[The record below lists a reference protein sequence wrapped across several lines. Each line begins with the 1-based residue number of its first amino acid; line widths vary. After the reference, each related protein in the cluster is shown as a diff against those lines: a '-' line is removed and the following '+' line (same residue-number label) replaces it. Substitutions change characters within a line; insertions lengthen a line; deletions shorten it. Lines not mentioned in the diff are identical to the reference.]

1 MCLSLK
7 VLSCLIETRDAYK
20 GKVNPDTWFARWLST
35 EKQFPGRGRGHWT
48 AKMMVVSL
56 LAGLATAQAATGI
69 DQKSGVAVSPV
80 GKTVLQGTVT
90 GGGTADV
97 TVFWGPA
104 DGGTTPANWAHKQ
117 VLKDVKSD
125 TPFSITAEPL
135 VFGVTY
141 HYRCQVSSGGNEV
154 WAPAATPFTG
164 AKPRMAATGANK
176 GAILPVTSSLVC
188 WYDAAVGVT
197 ANAQGAVEMW
207 KDLSGNEHHGLPCI
221 GTPILAANQI
231 NGKPA
236 VQFRTAAGQ
245 CALNCDGPFFSA
257 SQYVVVL
264 SPVAAWSNDGS
275 FLGRRWS
282 RGSSHRLSKGTT
294 AFCDQFPTA
303 VSKNGKPITEGPFNL
318 APITDFMILKIDA
331 NDLDMSRNVYQ
342 IGMGDNASCDLD
354 IAEIIA
360 YQSKLS
366 ASDDALVG
374 GYLAAKYGISTTYPA
389 CADQVTACS
398 LVNAPAA
405 ALAPTS
411 ATLNTTLNAPA
422 SVYEIRAYW
431 GTVDSGTDPALW
443 THSASLGT
451 FTDVTAKTLSHTATG
466 LKPGTNY
473 YFTFSASNAHDTFWA
488 TKVRSFHT
496 LMPNAGAPVSSAEP
510 PVSKGLVC
518 WYDASVGVTANNDG
532 VVHTWND
539 LSGNAHHA
547 TPGVGTVVCAANQI
561 QKKPAM
567 QFRKSWLAC
576 AGTFFAKEQY
586 VVIRSPTPQWSSAGS
601 FLGRVKGRA
610 SSYNTWRNDSGF
622 WRDRPPLAV
631 SRNGIVLPGMA
642 FDCSP
647 ITQYMLLR
655 IVVDD
660 EDTTAASYG
669 IGNNDGMADCGF
681 DVAEILAYQ
690 SLLTPE
696 EEAAVGGYLTVKYGL
711 TTAYSA
717 PSKAKAPVPAAS
729 ELAAAKYKG
738 WQHSG
743 SLCILTTP
751 DGADL
756 PATAKESDFPVL
768 VRLDKD
774 WFRFNEAMPKGE
786 DLRFASSTGLPLAY
800 QIDHWD
806 ATAGTAA
813 IWVRI
818 PTITGNAR
826 QEITLYWGKSD
837 ASSESDGAAV
847 FNKSNGYL
855 SAWHMDE
862 TLRDEAGTVTV
873 QDAGT
878 TAATGMIGPS
888 RHFSGGRGMNGGGK
902 IRAYPFA
909 TTSHTTE
916 AWFKADKFNSSLI
929 RWGRGNVVNLRL
941 LSTPAHFAI
950 TNYWGSPIQQ
960 STSLME
966 KNQWTHVAYTFSL
979 QGWMIYINGRPDMP
993 AVWNNT
999 QEIATPVELQIGDGF
1014 TGELD
1019 EVRVSS
1025 VARSADWMKLQY
1037 ENQKPV
1043 QTVVG
1048 PLIQSGKEFAV
1059 SEKNISLAEGKTITL
1074 TAKAGGARKISWS
1087 IVRGGSETLVAVDRF
1102 NYTLVA
1108 GRVSGDESYI
1118 LRFKAVFAEGVKNL
1132 DIPVTIREDI
1142 PDPVYTLKAPTNWDG
1157 RETITLQPQITNLPA
1172 LQAKGGGELTYEWTF
1187 PPLLEMK
1194 SIEPGKLI
1202 LKRARNSGTLP
1213 ITVAVSNGGKPVTQ
1227 TVQIAVRE
1235 PAKDAWVQRTPDKD
1249 EKPADNQFYARD
1261 DTNEGTLHCNGIL
1274 NDAAESV
1281 FLKLYAADKVI
1292 KTETQ
1297 KPGADKSYAFSV
1309 KLKPGLIDYKVEFGT
1324 KDGSGEKILHTA
1336 SNLVCGDAY
1345 IIDGQSNAVSVD
1357 WGQGDDNFTNEWIRS
1372 YGYSAPDISKGWGK
1386 AVRRGSG
1393 CRDIG
1398 YWPMDLAARLVDTQ
1412 KMPICI
1418 INGAVGG
1425 TLIEAHQRNEA
1436 KPTDGDTIYGRLL
1449 ARTSQARLTHG
1460 IRGAFWHQGE
1470 NDQES
1475 QGASGGYGWENYQKH
1490 FTNMTANWKQDYP
1503 NIQHYY
1509 IFQIWPNSCLMGGT
1523 KHSDKLRDVQRLL
1536 PRLYSNMSIMSTLGI
1551 KPEGPC
1557 HYPPAGYAVMA
1568 QMVAPLVEHYNYGRT
1583 FDKSITPPDLQKA
1596 SYSSAGKDEIT
1607 LVFDQPIVWDNAQ
1620 ASQFHLD
1627 GQDGQVVSGE
1637 VSGNVL
1643 KLRLKAAS
1651 EAKEITYVT
1660 DKNWDLGKL
1669 IIGQNGIA
1677 ALTFAEVSL
1686 NPEGK

>member
-1 MCLSLK
+1 MMT
-7 VLSCLIETRDAYK
+7 VLA
-20 GKVNPDTWFARWLST
+20 V
-35 EKQFPGRGRGHWT
+35 
-48 AKMMVVSL
+48 
-56 LAGLATAQAATGI
+56 LAGLATAQAATGV
-69 DQKSGVAVSPV
+69 DQKSGAAVSPA
-80 GKTVLQGTVT
+80 GKTLLQGTVT

-97 TVFWGPA
+97 TVFWGPV
-104 DGGTTPANWAHKQ
+104 DGGTTPANWAHRQ

-141 HYRCQVSSGGNEV
+141 HYCCQSISGGNAV
-154 WAPAATPFTG
+154 WAPASITFTG
-164 AKPRMAATGANK
+164 SKPRLAATGANK
-176 GAILPVTSSLVC
+176 APVLPVTSSLVC

-197 ANAQGAVEMW
+197 VNAKGAVETW
-207 KDLSGNEHHGLPCI
+207 KDLSGNDHHAMPCV
-221 GTPILAANQI
+221 GTPTLATNQI

-236 VQFRTAAGQ
+236 VQFRSAAAP
-245 CALNCDGPFFSA
+245 CALNCDGPFFSE
-257 SQYVVVL
+257 SQYVVVR
-264 SPVAAWSNDGS
+264 SPSTTWSNDGS

-282 RGSSHRLSKGTT
+282 RGSSHRLSKNTT
-294 AFCDQFPTA
+294 AFCDQFPAA

-331 NDLDMSRNVYQ
+331 NDLDMSRNIYQ
-342 IGMGDNASCDLD
+342 IGMGDGASCDLD

-360 YQSKLS
+360 YQSRLS

-374 GYLAAKYGISTTYPA
+374 GYLAAKYGIKTSYPA
-389 CADQVTACS
+389 CAGQVTACS
-398 LVNAPAA
+398 LVNAPVS

-411 ATLNTTLNAPA
+411 AALHSTLNCPG

-431 GTVDSGTDPALW
+431 GMIDGGTDPALW
-443 THSASLGT
+443 TASASLGSC
-451 FTDVTAKTLSHTATG
+451 TDVTAKTLSHTASG
-466 LKPGTNY
+466 LKPGTTY
-473 YFTFSASNAHDTFWA
+473 YYTFAASNALDTFWG
-488 TKVRSFHT
+488 TKVLNFRTSG
-496 LMPNAGAPVSSAEP
+496 LDAGAPVAAVP

-532 VVHTWND
+532 VVQTWND

-547 TPGVGTVVCAANQI
+547 TPGAGTVVRAANQI

-586 VVIRSPTPQWSSAGS
+586 LVLRSPAPQWTSAGS

-610 SSYNTWRNDSGF
+610 SSYNTWRNDTGF
-622 WRDRPPLAV
+622 WSDRPPLAV

-655 IVVDD
+655 IVVNDD
-660 EDTTAASYG
+660 DTTVASYG
-669 IGNNDGMADCGF
+669 IGNNDGMADCEF
-681 DVAEILAYQ
+681 DVTEILAYQ

-717 PSKAKAPVPAAS
+717 PSTAKAPSPAAS
-729 ELAAAKYKG
+729 ELAEAKYKG

-743 SLCILTTP
+743 ALCVLTTP

-774 WFRFNEAMPKGE
+774 WFRFNEAKPKGE
-786 DLRFASSTGLPLAY
+786 DLRFASGTGLPLAY

-806 ATAGTAA
+806 AVAGTAA

-818 PTITGNAR
+818 PTIIGNAR
-826 QEITLYWGKSD
+826 QVITMYWGKSD
-837 ASSESDGAAV
+837 AASESDGAAV

-855 SAWHMDE
+855 SVWHMDE

-878 TAATGMIGPS
+878 TAAPGMFGPS

-902 IRAYPFA
+902 IRTYPFA
-909 TTSHTTE
+909 STSHTTE

-929 RWGRGNVVNLRL
+929 RWGRGNMVNLRL

-950 TNYWGSPIQQ
+950 TNCWGSPIQQ
-960 STSLME
+960 ASSVME
-966 KNQWTHVAYTFSL
+966 KNQWMHVAYTFNL
-979 QGWMIYINGRPDMP
+979 QGWMIYVNGRPDMP
-993 AVWNNT
+993 AVWNNI

-1014 TGELD
+1014 AGDLD
-1019 EVRVSS
+1019 EIRVSN
-1025 VARSADWMKLQY
+1025 VVRSADWMKLQY
-1037 ENQKPV
+1037 ENQKTV

-1048 PLIQSGKEFAV
+1048 PLIQPGKDFSV
-1059 SEKNISLAEGKTITL
+1059 SEKSVTLAECKTLTL
-1074 TAKAGGARKISWS
+1074 TAKAGGAQKISWS
-1087 IVRGGSETLVAVDRF
+1087 IVREGKETLVAVDRF
-1102 NYTLVA
+1102 NYTLAA
-1108 GRVSGDESYI
+1108 GRVTGDQSYI
-1118 LRFKAVFAEGVKNL
+1118 LRFKAVFADGVKKV

-1157 RETITLQPQITNLPA
+1157 RETITLQPQIANLTA

-1202 LKRARNSGTLP
+1202 LRRARNSGTLP

-1249 EKPADNQFYARD
+1249 EKPVDNQFYARD
-1261 DTNEGTLHCNGIL
+1261 DTNEGTLYYNGIL

-1281 FLKLYAADKVI
+1281 FLKLYAADKLI
-1292 KTETQ
+1292 KTETR
-1297 KPGADKSYAFSV
+1297 KPGADKSYAFAV
-1309 KLKPGLIDYKVEFGT
+1309 KLKPGLIVYKVEFGT
-1324 KDGSGEKILHTA
+1324 KDGSGEKIVHTA

-1345 IIDGQSNAVSVD
+1345 LIDGQSNAVSVD
-1357 WGQGDDNFTNEWIRS
+1357 WGQGDDNFTSEWVRS
-1372 YGYSAPDISKGWGK
+1372 YGYGGPDPSKGWGK
-1386 AVRRGSG
+1386 AVRRGGG
-1393 CRDIG
+1393 CREIG

-1412 KMPICI
+1412 KLPICI

-1449 ARTSQARLTHG
+1449 TRISQARLTHG

-1475 QGASGGYGWENYQKH
+1475 QGKSGGYGWENYQKH

-1509 IFQIWPNSCLMGGT
+1509 IFQIWPNSCQMGGT

-1583 FDKSITPPDLQKA
+1583 FDKPITPPDLQKA
-1596 SYSSAGKDEIT
+1596 SYSSANKDEIT
-1607 LVFDQPIVWDNAQ
+1607 LVFDQPMAWDNAQ
-1620 ASQFHLD
+1620 AGQFHLD
-1627 GQDGQVVSGE
+1627 GQDGLVVAGE

-1643 KLRLKAAS
+1643 KLKLKAAS

-1660 DKNWDLGKL
+1660 DKNWDWSKLLVGK
-1669 IIGQNGIA
+1669 NGIA

>member
-1 MCLSLK
+1 
-7 VLSCLIETRDAYK
+7 
-20 GKVNPDTWFARWLST
+20 
-35 EKQFPGRGRGHWT
+35 
-48 AKMMVVSL
+48 MMTVVAL
-56 LAGLATAQAATGI
+56 LAGIACAQAATAI
-69 DQKSGVAVSPV
+69 DQKSGAVVSPA
-80 GKTVLQGTVT
+80 GKILLQGTVT
-90 GGGTADV
+90 GGGTEDV
-97 TVFWGPA
+97 TVFWGLA

-125 TPFSITAEPL
+125 TPFSITAEPVVYGL
-135 VFGVTY
+135 TY
-141 HYRCQVSSGGNEV
+141 FYRCQVSGGSAV
-154 WAPAATPFTG
+154 WAEASTRFTG
-164 AKPRMAATGANK
+164 SKPQVAATGANNIP
-176 GAILPVTSSLVC
+176 ALPVTSSLVC

-197 ANAQGAVEMW
+197 VNAKGAVETW
-207 KDLSGNEHHGLPCI
+207 KDLSGNEHQAMPCV
-221 GTPILAANQI
+221 GTPTLATNQI
-231 NGKPA
+231 HGKPA
-236 VQFRTAAGQ
+236 VQFRSIAGP
-245 CALNCDGPFFSA
+245 CALNCNGPFFSE
-257 SQYVVVL
+257 SQYVVVR
-264 SPVAAWSNDGS
+264 SPSATWTNDGS

-282 RGSSHRLSKGTT
+282 RGSSHRLSKNTT

-303 VSKNGKPITEGPFNL
+303 VSKNGKRITEGPFNL

-331 NDLDMSRNVYQ
+331 NDLDMSCNIYQ
-342 IGMGDNASCDLD
+342 IGMGDGASCDLD

-360 YQSKLS
+360 YQSRLS

-374 GYLAAKYGISTTYPA
+374 GYLAAKYAIKTTYPA
-389 CADQVTACS
+389 CSGQVTACS
-398 LVNAPAA
+398 LVNAPVS
-405 ALAPTS
+405 ALTLTS
-411 ATLNTTLNAPA
+411 AELHSTLNCPG

-431 GTVDSGTDPALW
+431 GTKDGGTDPALW
-443 THSASLGT
+443 THSASVGSC
-451 FTDVTAKTLSHTATG
+451 TDVTAKTLSHTARG

-473 YFTFSASNAHDTFWA
+473 YFTFSASNALDTFWA
-488 TKVRSFHT
+488 AKVRNFHT
-496 LMPNAGAPVSSAEP
+496 GMLAAGAVASAAP

-518 WYDASVGVTANNDG
+518 WYDAGVGVTANNDG
-532 VVHTWND
+532 EVQTWND

-547 TPGVGTVVCAANQI
+547 KPGAGTVVRAANQL
-561 QKKPAM
+561 QQKPAM
-567 QFRKSWLAC
+567 LFRKSWLAC
-576 AGTFFAKEQY
+576 AGSFFAKEQY
-586 VVIRSPTPQWSSAGS
+586 LVLRSPKPQWTSAGS

-610 SSYNTWRNDSGF
+610 SSYNTWRNDTGF
-622 WRDRPPLAV
+622 WSDRPPLAV
-631 SRNGIVLPGMA
+631 SRNGVVLPGMA

-655 IVVDD
+655 IVVNDD
-660 EDTTAASYG
+660 DTTAASYG
-669 IGNNDGMADCGF
+669 IGNNDGMADCEF

-690 SLLTPE
+690 SLLTPD
-696 EEAAVGGYLTVKYGL
+696 EEAAVGGYLTMKYAL

-717 PSKAKAPVPAAS
+717 PSSAKPSSPAAS

-756 PATAKESDFPVL
+756 PAMAKESDFPLL
-768 VRLDKD
+768 VHLDKD
-774 WFRFNEAMPKGE
+774 WFHFNEAMPKGE
-786 DLRFASSTGLPLAY
+786 DIRFASSTGVPLAY
-800 QIDHWD
+800 QIDNWD

-837 ASSESDGAAV
+837 AASESDGAAV

-855 SAWHMDE
+855 SVWHMDD
-862 TLRDEAGTVTV
+862 TLRDDAGTVTV
-873 QDAGT
+873 QDAAT

-888 RHFSGGRGMNGGGK
+888 RHFTGGRGMNGGGK
-902 IRAYPFA
+902 IRTYPFA
-909 TTSHTTE
+909 STSHTTE

-929 RWGRGNVVNLRL
+929 RWGRGNLVNLRL

-950 TNYWGSPIQQ
+950 TNCWGSPIQQ
-960 STSLME
+960 SASLME

-979 QGWMIYINGRPDMP
+979 QGWMIYVNGRPDMP
-993 AVWNNT
+993 AVWNNC

-1014 TGELD
+1014 AGDLD

-1025 VARSADWMKLQY
+1025 LARSADWMKLQY

-1048 PLIQSGKEFAV
+1048 PLIQPGKEFAV
-1059 SEKNISLAEGKTITL
+1059 SAKAITLAEGKTLTL
-1074 TAKAGGARKISWS
+1074 TAKAGGARKLAWC
-1087 IVRGGSETLVAVDRF
+1087 IVRDGKETLVAVDRF
-1102 NYTLVA
+1102 NYTLAA
-1108 GRVSGDESYI
+1108 GRVSGDQAYI
-1118 LRFKAVFAEGVKNL
+1118 LRFKAVYAEGVKTM

-1172 LQAKGGGELTYEWTF
+1172 LQAKGSAELTYEWTF
-1187 PPLLEMK
+1187 PPILEMK

-1213 ITVAVSNGGKPVTQ
+1213 ITVAVSNGGKPVIQ
-1227 TVQIAVRE
+1227 TLQIAVRE
-1235 PAKDAWVQRTPDKD
+1235 PAKDAWVQRIPDKD
-1249 EKPADNQFYARD
+1249 EKPVDNQFYARD
-1261 DTNEGTLHCNGIL
+1261 DKNEGTLYYNGIL
-1274 NDAAESV
+1274 SSAADGV
-1281 FLKLYAADKVI
+1281 FLKLYAADKLI
-1292 KTETQ
+1292 NTETR
-1297 KPGADKSYAFSV
+1297 KPGADKSYTFAI
-1309 KLKPGLIDYKVEFGT
+1309 KLKPGLIVYKVEFGT
-1324 KDGSGEKILHTA
+1324 QSGSVEKILHTA

-1357 WGQGDDNFTNEWIRS
+1357 WGQGDDNFTSEWIRS
-1372 YGYSAPDISKGWGK
+1372 YGYSAPDLTKGWGK
-1386 AVRRGSG
+1386 AVRRGGG
-1393 CRDIG
+1393 CREIG
-1398 YWPMDLAARLVDTQ
+1398 YWPMDLANHLVETQ
-1412 KMPICI
+1412 KLPICI

-1425 TLIEAHQRNEA
+1425 TLIEAHQRNETM
-1436 KPTDGDTIYGRLL
+1436 PTDGSTIYGRLL
-1449 ARTSQARLTHG
+1449 TRTSQAKLTHG

-1509 IFQIWPNSCLMGGT
+1509 TFQIWPNSCQMGGS

-1536 PRLYSNMSIMSTLGI
+1536 PRLYSNMSVMSTLGI

-1568 QMVAPLVEHYNYGRT
+1568 QMMAPLVEHYNYGKT
-1583 FDKSITPPDLQKA
+1583 FDKPITPPDLQKA
-1596 SYSSAGKDEIT
+1596 FYSSASKGEIT
-1607 LVFDQPIVWDNAQ
+1607 LVFDQPMAWDNSQ
-1620 ASQFHLD
+1620 ACQFHLD
-1627 GQDGQVVSGE
+1627 GKDGQVLSGE

-1643 KLRLKAAS
+1643 KLKLKAAS

-1660 DKNWDLGKL
+1660 DKNWDWNKLLMGK
-1669 IIGQNGIA
+1669 NGIA

-1686 NPEGK
+1686 TPVEN

>member
-1 MCLSLK
+1 
-7 VLSCLIETRDAYK
+7 
-20 GKVNPDTWFARWLST
+20 
-35 EKQFPGRGRGHWT
+35 
-48 AKMMVVSL
+48 MMVVAVI
-56 LAGLATAQAATGI
+56 AGLAAAQAATSV
-69 DQKSGVAVSPV
+69 DQKSGAAVSPA
-80 GKTVLQGTVT
+80 GTTLLQGTLT

-104 DGGTTPANWAHKQ
+104 DGGTTPANWAHQQ

-125 TPFSITAEPL
+125 TPFSITAGPL

-141 HYRCQVSSGGNEV
+141 HYRCQSISGGNMV
-154 WAPAATPFTG
+154 WAPAATTFTG
-164 AKPRMAATGANK
+164 LKPRVAAKDSNK
-176 GAILPVTSSLVC
+176 SLVLPVTSSLVC

-197 ANAQGAVEMW
+197 VNAKGAVETW
-207 KDLSGNEHHGLPCI
+207 KDLSGNDHHAMPCV
-221 GTPILAANQI
+221 GTPTVATNQI

-236 VQFRTAAGQ
+236 VLFRTAAGQ
-245 CALNCDGPFFSA
+245 CALNCDGPFFA
-257 SQYVVVL
+257 GSQYVVVR
-264 SPVAAWSNDGS
+264 SPSATWSNDGS

-282 RGSSHRLSKGTT
+282 RGSSHRLSKNTT

-303 VSKNGKPITEGPFNL
+303 VSKNGKPITEGLFNL

-331 NDLDMSRNVYQ
+331 NDLDMSWNIYQ
-342 IGMGDNASCDLD
+342 IGMGDGASCDLD
-354 IAEIIA
+354 IAEIIG

-389 CADQVTACS
+389 CAGQVTACS
-398 LVNAPAA
+398 LVSAPAS
-405 ALAPTS
+405 ALTPTS

-431 GTVDSGTDPALW
+431 GAVNSGTDPALW
-443 THSASLGT
+443 TNSASLGT
-451 FTDVTAKTLSHTATG
+451 VTNVTAKAFSHPVTG
-466 LKPGTNY
+466 LKPGTTY
-473 YFTFSASNAHDTFWA
+473 YFTFAASNAHDTFWA
-488 TKVRSFHT
+488 TRVQSFHT
-496 LMPNAGAPVSSAEP
+496 GMPNAGATVSSAAP

-518 WYDASVGVTANNDG
+518 WYDAAVGVTANNDG
-532 VVHTWND
+532 VVQTWND

-547 TPGVGTVVCAANQI
+547 TPGAGTVERAANQI
-561 QKKPAM
+561 HTKPAM

-586 VVIRSPTPQWSSAGS
+586 LVLRSPTPQWTSAGS

-610 SSYNTWRNDSGF
+610 SSYNTWRNDTGF
-622 WRDRPPLAV
+622 WSDRPPLAV

-655 IVVDD
+655 IVVNDD
-660 EDTTAASYG
+660 DTTAAGYG

-690 SLLTPE
+690 SLLTPA
-696 EEAAVGGYLTVKYGL
+696 EEAAVGGYLAVKYGL

-717 PSKAKAPVPAAS
+717 PSNAKAPSPAPS

-768 VRLDKD
+768 VRLDKE
-774 WFRFNEAMPKGE
+774 WFRFNEAKLKGE

-806 ATAGTAA
+806 AAAGTAA

-818 PTITGNAR
+818 PAITGNAR
-826 QEITLYWGKSD
+826 QVITLYWGKSD

-855 SAWHMDE
+855 SVWHMDE

-878 TAATGMIGPS
+878 TAAPGMIGPS
-888 RHFSGGRGMNGGGK
+888 RHFTGGRGMNGGGK
-902 IRAYPFA
+902 IRTYPFA
-909 TTSHTTE
+909 STSHTTE

-929 RWGRGNVVNLRL
+929 RWGRGNIVNLRL

-950 TNYWGSPIQQ
+950 TNCWGSPIQQ
-960 STSLME
+960 AASVME
-966 KNQWTHVAYTFSL
+966 KNQWIHVAYTFSL
-979 QGWMIYINGRPDMP
+979 QGWMIYVNGRADMP
-993 AVWNNT
+993 AVWNNI

-1014 TGELD
+1014 AGELD
-1019 EVRVSS
+1019 EIRVSN
-1025 VARSADWMKLQY
+1025 VVRSADWMKLQY

-1048 PLIQSGKEFAV
+1048 PLIQPGKDFSV
-1059 SEKNISLAEGKTITL
+1059 SEKSVTLAEGKTLTL
-1074 TAKAGGARKISWS
+1074 TAKAGGAQKISWS
-1087 IVRGGSETLVAVDRF
+1087 IVRGGTESLVAVDLF
-1102 NYTLVA
+1102 NYTLAA
-1108 GRVSGDESYI
+1108 GRVTGDQSYI
-1118 LRFKAVFAEGVKNL
+1118 LRFKAVLADGVKKV

-1142 PDPVYTLKAPTNWDG
+1142 PDPVYTLNAPTSWDG

-1213 ITVAVSNGGKPVTQ
+1213 ITVAVSNGGKPLTQ
-1227 TVQIAVRE
+1227 TVQVAVRE
-1235 PAKDAWVQRTPDKD
+1235 PAKDAWVQRSPDKD
-1249 EKPADNQFYARD
+1249 EKPVDNQFYARD
-1261 DTNEGTLHCNGIL
+1261 EKNEGTLHYNGIL

-1281 FLKLYAADKVI
+1281 FLKLYAADKLI

-1297 KPGADKSYAFSV
+1297 KPGADKSYAFAI
-1309 KLKPGLIDYKVEFGT
+1309 KLKPGLIAYKVEFGT
-1324 KDGSGEKILHTA
+1324 KDGSGEKILNTA

-1345 IIDGQSNAVSVD
+1345 LIDGQSNAVSVD
-1357 WGQGDDNFTNEWIRS
+1357 WGQGDDNFTSEWIRS
-1372 YGYSAPDISKGWGK
+1372 YGYGGPDPTKGWGK
-1386 AVRRGSG
+1386 AVRRGGG
-1393 CRDIG
+1393 CREIG
-1398 YWPMDLAARLVDTQ
+1398 YWPMDLAARLVETQ
-1412 KMPICI
+1412 KLPICI

-1425 TLIEAHQRNEA
+1425 TLIEAHQRNVA
-1436 KPTDGDTIYGRLL
+1436 KPADGDTIYGRLL
-1449 ARTSQARLTHG
+1449 TRITQARLTHG

-1475 QGASGGYGWENYQKH
+1475 QGTSGGYGWENYQKH

-1509 IFQIWPNSCLMGGT
+1509 IFQIWPNSCQMGGT

-1568 QMVAPLVEHYNYGRT
+1568 QMMAPLVEHYNYGRT
-1583 FDKSITPPDLQKA
+1583 FDKPITPPDLQKA
-1596 SYSSAGKDEIT
+1596 CYSSANKDEII
-1607 LVFDQPIVWDNAQ
+1607 LLFDQPMVWDNSQ

-1627 GQDGQVVSGE
+1627 GKDGQVVAGE
-1637 VSGNVL
+1637 VSGNVIKL
-1643 KLRLKAAS
+1643 KLKAAS
-1651 EAKEITYVT
+1651 EAKEITYLT
-1660 DKNWDLGKL
+1660 DRSWDWNKLLMGK
-1669 IIGQNGIA
+1669 NGIA

-1686 NPEGK
+1686 NPAGK

>member
-1 MCLSLK
+1 
-7 VLSCLIETRDAYK
+7 
-20 GKVNPDTWFARWLST
+20 
-35 EKQFPGRGRGHWT
+35 
-48 AKMMVVSL
+48 MVVAVI
-56 LAGLATAQAATGI
+56 AGLAAAQAATSV
-69 DQKSGVAVSPV
+69 DQRSGAAVSPA
-80 GKTVLQGTVT
+80 GTTLLQGTLT

-104 DGGTTPANWAHKQ
+104 DGGTTPANWAHQQ

-125 TPFSITAEPL
+125 TPFSITAGPL

-141 HYRCQVSSGGNEV
+141 HYRCQSISGGNMV
-154 WAPAATPFTG
+154 WAPAATTFTG
-164 AKPRMAATGANK
+164 LKPRVAAKGSNK
-176 GAILPVTSSLVC
+176 SLVLPVTSSLVC

-197 ANAQGAVEMW
+197 VNAKGAVETW
-207 KDLSGNEHHGLPCI
+207 KDLSGNDHHAMPCV
-221 GTPILAANQI
+221 GTPTVATNQI

-245 CALNCDGPFFSA
+245 CALNCDGPFFA
-257 SQYVVVL
+257 GSQYVVVR
-264 SPVAAWSNDGS
+264 SPSATWSNDGS

-282 RGSSHRLSKGTT
+282 RGSSHRLSKNTT

-303 VSKNGKPITEGPFNL
+303 VSKNGKPITEGLFNL

-331 NDLDMSRNVYQ
+331 NDLEMSWNIYQ
-342 IGMGDNASCDLD
+342 IGMGDGASCDLD
-354 IAEIIA
+354 IAEIIG

-389 CADQVTACS
+389 CAGQVTACS
-398 LVNAPAA
+398 LVSAPAS
-405 ALAPTS
+405 ALTPTS
-411 ATLNTTLNAPA
+411 AMLNTTLNAPA

-431 GTVDSGTDPALW
+431 GAVNSGTDPALW
-443 THSASLGT
+443 TNSASLGT
-451 FTDVTAKTLSHTATG
+451 LTNVTAKAFSHPVTG
-466 LKPGTNY
+466 LKPGTTY
-473 YFTFSASNAHDTFWA
+473 YFTFAASNAHDTFWA
-488 TKVRSFHT
+488 TRVQSFHT
-496 LMPNAGAPVSSAEP
+496 GMPNAGATVSPGAP

-518 WYDASVGVTANNDG
+518 WYDAAVGVTANNDG
-532 VVHTWND
+532 VVQTWND

-547 TPGVGTVVCAANQI
+547 TPGAGTVVRAANQI
-561 QKKPAM
+561 HTKPAM

-586 VVIRSPTPQWSSAGS
+586 LVLRSPTPQWTSAGS

-610 SSYNTWRNDSGF
+610 SSYNTWRNDTGF
-622 WRDRPPLAV
+622 WSDRPPLAV

-655 IVVDD
+655 IVVNDD
-660 EDTTAASYG
+660 DTTAAGYG

-690 SLLTPE
+690 SLLTPAE
-696 EEAAVGGYLTVKYGL
+696 ETAVGGYLAVKYGL

-717 PSKAKAPVPAAS
+717 PSNPKAPSPAPS

-774 WFRFNEAMPKGE
+774 WFRVNEAKLKGE

-806 ATAGTAA
+806 AAAGTAA

-818 PTITGNAR
+818 PAITGNAR

-855 SAWHMDE
+855 SVWHMDE

-878 TAATGMIGPS
+878 TAAPGMIGPS
-888 RHFSGGRGMNGGGK
+888 RHFTGGRGMNGGGK
-902 IRAYPFA
+902 IRTYPFA
-909 TTSHTTE
+909 STSHTTE

-929 RWGRGNVVNLRL
+929 RWGRGNIVNLRL

-950 TNYWGSPIQQ
+950 TNCWGSPIQQ
-960 STSLME
+960 AASVME
-966 KNQWTHVAYTFSL
+966 KNQWIHVAYTFSL
-979 QGWMIYINGRPDMP
+979 QGWMIYVNGRADMP
-993 AVWNNT
+993 AVWNNI

-1014 TGELD
+1014 AGDLD
-1019 EVRVSS
+1019 EIRVSN
-1025 VARSADWMKLQY
+1025 VVRSADWMKLQY

-1048 PLIQSGKEFAV
+1048 PLIQPGKDFSV
-1059 SEKNISLAEGKTITL
+1059 SEKSVTLAEGKTLTL
-1074 TAKAGGARKISWS
+1074 TAKAGGAQKISWS

-1102 NYTLVA
+1102 NYSLAA
-1108 GRVSGDESYI
+1108 GRVTGDQSYI
-1118 LRFKAVFAEGVKNL
+1118 LRFKAVLADGVKKV

-1142 PDPVYTLKAPTNWDG
+1142 PDPVYTLNAPTSWDG

-1202 LKRARNSGTLP
+1202 LKRARNSGMLP
-1213 ITVAVSNGGKPVTQ
+1213 ITVAVNNGGKPVTQ
-1227 TVQIAVRE
+1227 TVQVAVRE
-1235 PAKDAWVQRTPDKD
+1235 PAKDAWVQRSPDKD

-1261 DTNEGTLHCNGIL
+1261 DKNEGTLYYNGIL

-1281 FLKLYAADKVI
+1281 FLKLYAADKLI

-1297 KPGADKSYAFSV
+1297 KPGADKSYAFTI
-1309 KLKPGLIDYKVEFGT
+1309 KLQPGLIVYKVELST
-1324 KDGSGEKILHTA
+1324 KDGSGEKILNTA
-1336 SNLVCGDAY
+1336 TNLVCGDAY
-1345 IIDGQSNAVSVD
+1345 LIDGQSNAVSVD
-1357 WGQGDDNFTNEWIRS
+1357 WGQGDDNFTTEWIRS
-1372 YGYSAPDISKGWGK
+1372 YGYGGPDPSKGWGK
-1386 AVRRGSG
+1386 AVRRGGG
-1393 CRDIG
+1393 CREIG
-1398 YWPMDLAARLVDTQ
+1398 YWPMDLAARLVETQ
-1412 KMPICI
+1412 KLPICI

-1436 KPTDGDTIYGRLL
+1436 KPADGDTIYGRLL
-1449 ARTSQARLTHG
+1449 TRITQARLTHG

-1475 QGASGGYGWENYQKH
+1475 QGKSGGYGWENYQKH

-1509 IFQIWPNSCLMGGT
+1509 IFQIWPNSCQMGGT

-1568 QMVAPLVEHYNYGRT
+1568 QMMAPLVEHYNYGRT
-1583 FDKSITPPDLQKA
+1583 FDKPITPPDLQKA
-1596 SYSSAGKDEIT
+1596 CYSSTNQDEIT
-1607 LVFDQPIVWDNAQ
+1607 LVFDQPMVWDNSQ

-1627 GQDGQVVSGE
+1627 GKDGQVVAGE
-1637 VSGNVL
+1637 VSGNVIKL
-1643 KLRLKAAS
+1643 KLKAAS
-1651 EAKEITYVT
+1651 EAKEITYLT
-1660 DKNWDLGKL
+1660 DRSWDWNKLLMGK
-1669 IIGQNGIA
+1669 NGIA

-1686 NPEGK
+1686 NPVGK

>member
-1 MCLSLK
+1 MNLLLG
-7 VLSCLIETRDAYK
+7 VLSAPVEIRDAVK
-20 GKVNPDTWFARWLST
+20 PTVAPDTWFAPWLSP
-35 EKQFPGRGRGHWT
+35 EKRIFGRERGHWT
-48 AKMMVVSL
+48 ATMMAVAV
-56 LAGLATAQAATGI
+56 LAGLATAQAATGV
-69 DQKSGVAVSPV
+69 DQKSGAAVSPA
-80 GKTVLQGTVT
+80 GQTLLQG
-90 GGGTADV
+90 
-97 TVFWGPA
+97 
-104 DGGTTPANWAHKQ
+104 
-117 VLKDVKSD
+117 
-125 TPFSITAEPL
+125 
-135 VFGVTY
+135 
-141 HYRCQVSSGGNEV
+141 
-154 WAPAATPFTG
+154 
-164 AKPRMAATGANK
+164 
-176 GAILPVTSSLVC
+176 PVTSSLVC

-197 ANAQGAVEMW
+197 VNAKGAIETW

-221 GTPILAANQI
+221 GTPALAANQI

-236 VQFRTAAGQ
+236 VQFRSTAGP
-245 CALNCDGPFFSA
+245 CALNCDGPFFA
-257 SQYVVVL
+257 GSQYVVVR
-264 SPVAAWSNDGS
+264 SPSATWSNDGS

-282 RGSSHRLSKGTT
+282 RGSSHRLSKNTT
-294 AFCDQFPTA
+294 AFHNDQFPAA
-303 VSKNGKPITEGPFNL
+303 VFKNGKLITEGPFNL
-318 APITDFMILKIDA
+318 APITDFMILRIDA
-331 NDLDMSRNVYQ
+331 NDLDMSRNIYQ
-342 IGMGDNASCDLD
+342 IGMGDGASCDLD

-360 YQSKLS
+360 YQSRLS

-374 GYLAAKYGISTTYPA
+374 GYLAAKYGIKTSYPA
-389 CADQVTACS
+389 CAGQVTACS
-398 LVNAPAA
+398 LVNAPAS
-405 ALAPTS
+405 ALMPTS
-411 ATLNTTLNAPA
+411 AMLNTTLNCPG

-431 GTVDSGTDPALW
+431 GTINSGTDPALW
-443 THSASLGT
+443 TNSASLGT
-451 FTDVTAKTLSHTATG
+451 FTGVTAKALSHTATG

-473 YFTFSASNAHDTFWA
+473 YFTFVASNAHDTSWA
-488 TKVRSFHT
+488 SKVQSFRT
-496 LMPNAGAPVSSAEP
+496 GMLDTDVPAASKGP
-510 PVSKGLVC
+510 PVSRGLAC

-532 VVHTWND
+532 VVKTWND
-539 LSGNAHHA
+539 LSGNDHHA
-547 TPGVGTVVCAANQI
+547 TPGAGTVVRAANQI
-561 QKKPAM
+561 HTKPAM

-586 VVIRSPTPQWSSAGS
+586 LVLRSPTPQWTSAGS

-610 SSYNTWRNDSGF
+610 SSYNTWRNDTGF
-622 WRDRPPLAV
+622 WSDRPPVAV

-655 IVVDD
+655 IVVNDD
-660 EDTTAASYG
+660 DTTVAGYG
-669 IGNNDGMADCGF
+669 IGNNDGMADCEF

-696 EEAAVGGYLTVKYGL
+696 EAAAVGGYLTVKYGL
-711 TTAYSA
+711 ITAYPA
-717 PSKAKAPVPAAS
+717 PSTAKAPSPAAS

-743 SLCILTTP
+743 SLCVLTTT

-768 VRLDKD
+768 VRLDKN
-774 WFRFNEAMPKGE
+774 WFRFNEAKPKGE
-786 DLRFASSTGLPLAY
+786 DLRFASGTGLPLAY

-806 ATAGTAA
+806 AAAGTAG

-826 QEITLYWGKSD
+826 QVITMHWGKSD
-837 ASSESDGAAV
+837 AVSESDGTAV

-855 SAWHMDE
+855 SVWHMDE
-862 TLRDEAGTVTV
+862 TLRDEVGTVTV

-878 TAATGMIGPS
+878 TAAPGMIGPG

-902 IRAYPFA
+902 IRTYPFA
-909 TTSHTTE
+909 STSHTTE

-929 RWGRGNVVNLRL
+929 RWGRGNMVNLRL

-950 TNYWGSPIQQ
+950 TNCWGSPIQQ
-960 STSLME
+960 ATSVME
-966 KNQWTHVAYTFSL
+966 KNQWIHVAYTFSL
-979 QGWMIYINGRPDMP
+979 QGWMIYVNGRPDMP
-993 AVWNNT
+993 GVWNNI

-1014 TGELD
+1014 AGDLD
-1019 EVRVSS
+1019 EIRVSN
-1025 VARSADWMKLQY
+1025 VVRSADWMKLQY

-1048 PLIQSGKEFAV
+1048 PLIQPGKDFAV
-1059 SEKNISLAEGKTITL
+1059 SEKSVTLAEGKTLTL
-1074 TAKAGGARKISWS
+1074 TAKAGGAQKISWS
-1087 IVRGGSETLVAVDRF
+1087 IVRDGKETLVAVDRF
-1102 NYTLVA
+1102 NYTLAA
-1108 GRVSGDESYI
+1108 GRVTGDQSFV
-1118 LRFKAVFAEGVKNL
+1118 LRFKAVSADGVKKM
-1132 DIPVTIREDI
+1132 DIPVTIHEDI

-1187 PPLLEMK
+1187 PSLLEIK
-1194 SIEPGKLI
+1194 AIEPGKLI

-1213 ITVAVSNGGKPVTQ
+1213 VTVAVSNGGKPVTQ

-1249 EKPADNQFYARD
+1249 EKPVDNQFYARD
-1261 DTNEGTLHCNGIL
+1261 DTNEGALYYNGTL

-1281 FLKLYAADKVI
+1281 FLKLYAADKLI

-1297 KPGADKSYAFSV
+1297 KPGADKSYAFTI
-1309 KLKPGLIDYKVEFGT
+1309 KLKPGLVVYKVEFGT
-1324 KDGSGEKILHTA
+1324 KDGSGEKIVHTA

-1345 IIDGQSNAVSVD
+1345 LIDGQSNAVSVD
-1357 WGQGDDNFTNEWIRS
+1357 WGQGDDNFTSEWIRS
-1372 YGYSAPDISKGWGK
+1372 YGYGGLDPTKGWGK
-1386 AVRRGSG
+1386 AVRRGGG
-1393 CRDIG
+1393 CREIG
-1398 YWPMDLAARLVDTQ
+1398 YWPMDLANRLVETQ
-1412 KMPICI
+1412 KLPICI

-1425 TLIEAHQRNEA
+1425 TLIEAHQRNED

-1449 ARTSQARLTHG
+1449 TRITQARLAHG

-1475 QGASGGYGWENYQKH
+1475 QGKSGGYGWENYQKH

-1509 IFQIWPNSCLMGGT
+1509 IFQIWPNSCQMGGT

-1568 QMVAPLVEHYNYGRT
+1568 QMVAPLVEHYNYGKT
-1583 FDKSITPPDLQKA
+1583 FDKPITPPDLQKA
-1596 SYSSAGKDEIT
+1596 FYSSANKDEIT
-1607 LVFDQPIVWDNAQ
+1607 LVFDQPMVWDNAQ
-1620 ASQFHLD
+1620 AGQFHLD
-1627 GQDGQVVSGE
+1627 GKDGQVVAGE

-1643 KLRLKAAS
+1643 KLKLKAAS
-1651 EAKEITYVT
+1651 EAREITYLT
-1660 DKNWDLGKL
+1660 DKNWDWNKLLMGK
-1669 IIGQNGIA
+1669 NGIA

-1686 NPEGK
+1686 NPAGK